1 MVISV
6 KGLATVQ
13 EQMERAGLGF
23 QIREPKFAIH
33 VTLPSSCD
41 TSIKKINLKKPHA
54 LYITSG

>member
-6 KGLATVQ
+6 KGLAIVQ
-13 EQMERAGLGF
+13 EQMERTGLVF

-41 TSIKKINLKKPHA
+41 TSIKKSN
-54 LYITSG
+54 